1 MKREIIRVLLVD
13 DKVEIRQNYRR
24 LLGWEDNVEIVGE
37 AGNGREAIEVA
48 RRTRPD
54 VIIMDINMPVMDGI
68 RATGHICMEL
78 PDCSIVMVSVQGEEE
93 YIRLAMQAGAR
104 DFLVKP
110 FSNNDL
116 IRTVVD
122 VHTAEVNR
130 RRRLRQS
137 FAKAVMETKP
147 VAAKDRE
154 GKVVTYF
161 GSKGGVGKS
170 TILLN
175 TAIELIK
182 RENKRV
188 CVVDCDLQFGDLGIM
203 LNISP
208 DFTIADLAHEPG
220 PWTPADIKNF
230 MTHHEE
236 SGLDILHCPI
246 RPEQSESVTV
256 DHIERILKALKK
268 TYDLILVD
276 TMPLFRELELTILDL
291 SDLIL
296 VVTSLD
302 MSSVK
307 NTKLCIGL
315 LRELKYP
322 EAKVKLILNRG
333 FPRSGGIDVEDV
345 QRSLRREVSAL
356 IPSKLREMMAALNRG
371 LPIMLGNPP
380 ADLASCF
387 KRLAEFVVVQTGGVK
402 SEEKEDG
409 PTSLLGRFKGLF
421 SDEKKVA

>member
-1 MKREIIRVLLVD
+1 MNNEIIRVLLVD

-68 RATGHICMEL
+68 RASGHISLEL

-122 VHTAEVNR
+122 VHKAEVSR
-130 RRRLRQS
+130 RRALRQS
-137 FAKAVMETKP
+137 FQKPTQLVPKAKEKE
-147 VAAKDRE
+147 RE
-154 GKVVTYF
+154 GKIVTFF

-175 TAIELIK
+175 TAIELVK
-182 RENKRV
+182 KESKRV
-188 CVVDCDLQFGDLGIM
+188 CIVDCDLQFGDLGIM

-208 DFTIADLAHEPG
+208 TFTIADLVNEPS
-220 PWTPADIKNF
+220 PWTKADLETF
-230 MTHHEE
+230 LTFHEE
-236 SGLDILHCPI
+236 SGLHLLHCPI
-246 RPEQSESVTV
+246 RPEQSEAVTV
-256 DHIERILKALKK
+256 EHIEKILKMLRKSF
-268 TYDLILVD
+268 DLILVD
-276 TMPLFRELELTILDL
+276 TSPLFRELELTILDL
-291 SDLIL
+291 SALIL
-296 VVTSLD
+296 VVTSMD

-322 EAKVKLILNRG
+322 DERIKLILNRG
-333 FPRSGGIDVEDV
+333 FPRSGGIDVDDV

-371 LPIMLGNPP
+371 APIMLTNPP

-387 KRLAEFVVVQTGGVK
+387 KRLAEFIVVQTGGVT
-402 SEEKEDG
+402 EQDKEQG
-409 PTSLLGRFKGLF
+409 PASLLGRFKGLF
-421 SDEKKVA
+421 SDTKQVA